1 MLTLLMGVTMK
12 VFEYKL
18 KNTELRVL
26 GYNLSVLAEGKTSI
40 LLRGNLDGIDIL
52 INGISRG
59 VYTATEKTNI
69 AVING
74 VDLKVV
80 KKSSDMIVITGEV
93 EHFIPLSITNNSDV
107 SLEPLIIE
115 GDDNP
120 FKNGVNKA

>member
-1 MLTLLMGVTMK
+1 MGESMK